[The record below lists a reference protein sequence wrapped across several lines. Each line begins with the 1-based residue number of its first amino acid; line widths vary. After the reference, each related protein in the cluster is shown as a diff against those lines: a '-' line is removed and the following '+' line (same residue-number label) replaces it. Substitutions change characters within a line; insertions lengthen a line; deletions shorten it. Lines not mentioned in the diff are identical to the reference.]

1 MLYHMFYKLLAR
13 CIKFITRKIWA
24 KLVNQRSCTPLDNRY
39 RGHWRF
45 MISELKR
52 FFQILILEKGF
63 LAFQRSWRLF
73 VFHLLI
79 EFQAGYQTSWPT
91 KHVAISLTMHIRLAD
106 KRVNSE
112 ILFEFF
118 FNLNIPSVASLLLLR
133 KILFYRLDP
142 IFLNQ
147 SVCKK
152 RNIIL
157 KREEESL
164 EIQLEKSCRGNT

>member
-1 MLYHMFYKLLAR
+1 
-13 CIKFITRKIWA
+13 
-24 KLVNQRSCTPLDNRY
+24 
-39 RGHWRF
+39 

-63 LAFQRSWRLF
+63 LAFQRSLEIICIS
-73 VFHLLI
+73 LI
-79 EFQAGYQTSWPT
+79 DRIQAGYQTSWPT
-91 KHVAISLTMHIRLAD
+91 NHVAISLTMHIRLAD

-118 FNLNIPSVASLLLLR
+118 FNLNIPSVASLLLLS

-157 KREEESL
+157 KKREESL